1 MTSTRFAP
9 NTNLRAAAVYL
20 LSFAVVF
27 GYVNTFVLW
36 RAFGN
41 IFGTGLRDA
50 LPWIMLGAIALG
62 LAGFLFWQR
71 SGARI
76 SWRWLAVAVLAAVI
90 GLSITDPAFPGKR
103 IHVPQYF
110 LLAIIVWFALPAR
123 LRTPMTPV
131 FVLIAVVFYGIHD
144 EFLQGLHPRRTFG
157 LRDMVVNLCGG
168 ASGICALLAFSAQPA
183 AGVTTAARV
192 PMSRA
197 VLAGLAACVTGVLLF
212 AWAATG
218 YRNDLIPYWAVLP
231 ALAGAFWL
239 AVLLEGLPDPGDR
252 NSLRAIVAICCVF
265 LIYPVL
271 TNVAYLDFA

>member
-1 MTSTRFAP
+1 MPSTRLAP

-20 LSFAVVF
+20 LSFAIVF

-41 IFGTGLRDA
+41 TFGTGLRDA
-50 LPWIMLGAIALG
+50 LPWIMVGAIALG
-62 LAGFLFWQR
+62 LVVFLLWKR

-131 FVLIAVVFYGIHD
+131 FVLVAVVLYGIHD

-157 LRDMVVNLCGG
+157 LRDMRYL
-168 ASGICALLAFSAQPA
+168 
-183 AGVTTAARV
+183 R
-192 PMSRA
+192 
-197 VLAGLAACVTGVLLF
+197 AACVF
-212 AWAATG
+212 SAI
-218 YRNDLIPYWAVLP
+218 RR
-231 ALAGAFWL
+231 AGTRDSAGDNVPGGPGRSCFL
-239 AVLLEGLPDPGDR
+239 RFGRPTVCLGRHGL
-252 NSLRAIVAICCVF
+252 SQ
-265 LIYPVL
+265 
-271 TNVAYLDFA
+271 